1 MEDAIKKVE
10 SVLEKKLK
18 LPAIDPN
25 KELRELGLDSL
36 DVVELLLG
44 LEDEFGIEFTSDE
57 LKDLKKV
64 SDLYNAIRAKIKK

>member
-18 LPAIDPN
+18 LPAINPN

>member
-1 MEDAIKKVE
+1 MEEAIKKVE
-10 SVLEKKLK
+10 SVLQKKLK
-18 LPAIDPN
+18 LNAIDPE

-57 LKDLKKV
+57 LKNLKKV
-64 SDLYNAIRAKIKK
+64 NDLYTAIRAKIKK

>member
-64 SDLYNAIRAKIKK
+64 NDLYNAIRAKIKK

>member
-18 LPAIDPN
+18 LPAIDPD

>member
-18 LPAIDPN
+18 LTTIDPN

-44 LEDEFGIEFTSDE
+44 LEDEFGIEFTSEE

-64 SDLYNAIRAKIKK
+64 DDLYNAIRAKIKK